1 MNLELSIR
9 AMWEH
14 REISEGIVD
23 LEVFKTLDDKTKKQI
38 ADTKASW
45 DRAWDAM
52 YVPMGKDGSS
62 QRKEYEKRGKHFK
75 AMDAELKKLL
85 KKHKALGK

>member
-1 MNLELSIR
+1 
-9 AMWEH
+9 
-14 REISEGIVD
+14 
-23 LEVFKTLDDKTKKQI
+23 
-38 ADTKASW
+38 
-45 DRAWDAM
+45 M

-85 KKHKALGK
+85 KRHKALGK